1 MKDSEKAIEAEKV
14 YKEINALS
22 NTASGA
28 SGFKSKVE
36 LETYVQMSLFDR
48 IVRRANKRFS
58 IMTSNQY
65 DLQRS
70 NVADADGRSQTGLDL
85 EVIDH
90 FSGTTRSVKSL
101 SGGES
106 FMASLSLAIALSDEI
121 QSHAGGLRLDTMF
134 VDEGFGS
141 LDQDTLTQAINAMQD
156 LTEGGERLVGIISH
170 VNELKSRIGKQIIV
184 TKTRASGSHT
194 KVVAGD

>member
-1 MKDSEKAIEAEKV
+1 MKDSQKAIEAERV
-14 YKEINALS
+14 YKEINMLS

-58 IMTSNQY
+58 IVSSNQY

-106 FMASLSLAIALSDEI
+106 FMASLSLANALSDEI
-121 QSHAGGLRLDTMF
+121 QSHAGGFRLDTMF

-141 LDQDTLTQAINAMQD
+141 LDQDTLNQAINAMQD
-156 LTEGGERLVGIISH
+156 LTEGGERLVGSISH
-170 VNELKSRIGKQIIV
+170 VNELKYRIGK
-184 TKTRASGSHT
+184 
-194 KVVAGD
+194 